1 MDETANLLLP
11 YILAAQAQKHVTHN
25 EALRKL
31 DALVQISIVD
41 RDLATP
47 PVSPTDGARYI
58 VAASP
63 TGAWTGHAS
72 KIAAWQDGAW
82 AFFAPRTGWLAW
94 IEDEATPVA
103 WNGTAWVAIGGGS
116 VNPTPLVGVNA
127 TADTT
132 NRLAVSSNASLF
144 NHAGAG
150 HQAKINKNAATDTA
164 SILFQTG
171 FSGRAEMGTTGSDD
185 FAFKVSPDGATWF
198 NAIQI
203 NRANGAVTFPNTSI
217 GGGIS
222 DGDKGDVTVSGSG
235 ATWTVDAN
243 AITNVKLA
251 DMAANTVKVRNN
263 AAAGDP
269 VDLAL
274 AASQLLG
281 RGSTGNVAPISLG
294 SGLTMTG
301 ATLSA
306 SGGGSSDV
314 SYATLSAARLLTNT
328 TALQAIFESGHDE
341 FSVEAVTTYVFEC
354 MLFIT
359 GMSSTSGNAQFSLLG
374 AGTAT
379 LLGGRAHAIG
389 TDSTNPVNA
398 IAQSGSI
405 TDATVTSA
413 TNIVGANA
421 GLSLLL
427 TIQGKFRTNAAG
439 TIVPSIALQTAV
451 ATATLDAD
459 CYFKMHKLGPNS
471 QNSQGAS

>member
-31 DALVQISIVD
+31 DTLVQISIVD

-63 TGAWTGHAS
+63 TGAWTGHAT

-94 IEDEATPVA
+94 IEDEATPVV
-103 WNGTAWVAIGGGS
+103 WNGTAWVAIGS

-132 NRLAVSSNASLF
+132 NRLAVSSTASLF

-185 FAFKVSPDGATWF
+185 YAFKVSPNGTTWHD
-198 NAIQI
+198 AILI
-203 NRANGAVTFPNTSI
+203 NRTNGAVTFPNTTIS
-217 GGGIS
+217 GGAS
-222 DGDKGDVTVSGSG
+222 DGDKGDITVSAGG

-243 AITNVKLA
+243 AITNAKLA
-251 DMAANTVKVRNN
+251 DMAANTVKVRSNSVS
-263 AAAGDP
+263 GDP
-269 VDLAL
+269 TDLTL
-274 AASQLLG
+274 ANSELLG
-281 RGSTGNVAPISLG
+281 RGSTGNIAAIALG

-306 SGGGSSDV
+306 SAASNV
-314 SYATLSAARLLTNT
+314 SYATLSAARTLTNT
-328 TALQAIFESGHDE
+328 TAMQAIFESGHDE
-341 FSVEAVTTYVFEC
+341 IAVEAATTYLVEANI
-354 MLFIT
+354 LIT
-359 GMSSTSGNAQFSLLG
+359 AMGSTSGNAQFSLLG

-379 LLGGRAHAIG
+379 IAGSRLIYMGADAALSTIGQRNGGVMD
-389 TDSTNPVNA
+389 T
-398 IAQSGSI
+398 SGNTAANMFAAAVAPDLS
-405 TDATVTSA
+405 VM
-413 TNIVGANA
+413 IV
-421 GLSLLL
+421 
-427 TIQGKFRTNAAG
+427 GKFRTTNAG
-439 TIVPSIALQTAV
+439 TIIPSLALFTAV
-451 ATATLDAD
+451 STATVDRD
-459 CYFKMHKLGPNS
+459 SYVKITKLGPNS
-471 QNSQGAS
+471 TISVGAS